1 MAGLS
6 SSSFPTVGGGVIGTA
21 FLVNYLMNGL
31 RMPFPFFLIIQLL
44 RFDPQEIIYQ
54 LKKVYTQNFITIG
67 LMKVKSQI

>member
-21 FLVNYLMNGL
+21 FLVNYLMSGL